1 LRKPQSTEYTYMTLV
16 SSARRLGNSVRKAF
30 RSAIHRVS
38 KMTGRG
44 GDYRPQRGHLP
55 NPVEADPDVLALRM
69 ASLGT
74 GPQREEAP
82 EQREARGSPQ
92 YSAKLPPT
100 GREIHL
106 ISNHFELR
114 WVGKSPAGEDGF
126 LVHQYFIQFQPD
138 PTFIFG
144 SEIFTVKRLE
154 TQTLESRPDSPVK
167 WRADL
172 TYTKA
177 VPKDNPVYMQI
188 YNLVVRKCLFG
199 MGLDEIG
206 RSYFDTAAV
215 IDHPNLK
222 IQLWPGYA
230 TAVKQCEK
238 GLLLCV
244 DVTHKVIRN
253 DDLLTHIRNLMQL
266 HRSTDSTT
274 LEEFILENIKGSMI
288 ITPYNKKTYRVDG
301 ILLDDNPLSTFAKK
315 DGTVVSYVSYM
326 KERYDAHISDLTQPL
341 VVVAEAKRN
350 LGKRADQWSPIL
362 VPEMCLMTGL
372 TEAMRANMGIM
383 KTLNKHLHMEPK
395 ERVEILQQFISKLS
409 GTPRCKETLNTWG
422 FAFELKLKGCS
433 IGRVLLPE
441 TIVFS
446 EQRTVRVDNNNDFT
460 KALRSNQLLT
470 CVPLEKWIVVVPV
483 RDLQN
488 AKDFSMTMHKV
499 ATPLGFRIRKPVCYE
514 TVPDTRVPN
523 YMRSL
528 EDIIAKQPSGSL
540 QMILCILPNNKSEL
554 YYAIKKRLSQDL
566 GKCVEQFSKANHAT
580 PDFVIFYRANIEEG
594 IISSGTAAK
603 EAKKIEDALAKS
615 FKPEAAK
622 DHGFVYIGVTKQ
634 HNVRLLTHKGN
645 CSEERRIG
653 AAQVMNPPP
662 GTILDHDIVAAE
674 KTFPEFF
681 LVPTNARQGQFA
693 SLLRV
698 IRDSHGFS
706 PQVIQAY
713 TYKMCHLY
721 YNWSGAVNLPSTC
734 QYAGKLA
741 KQAAYSMPSHPHS
754 SLCTYLHYL

>member
-1 LRKPQSTEYTYMTLV
+1 
-16 SSARRLGNSVRKAF
+16 
-30 RSAIHRVS
+30 
-38 KMTGRG
+38 
-44 GDYRPQRGHLP
+44 
-55 NPVEADPDVLALRM
+55 
-69 ASLGT
+69 
-74 GPQREEAP
+74 
-82 EQREARGSPQ
+82 
-92 YSAKLPPT
+92 
-100 GREIHL
+100 
-106 ISNHFELR
+106 
-114 WVGKSPAGEDGF
+114 
-126 LVHQYFIQFQPD
+126 
-138 PTFIFG
+138 
-144 SEIFTVKRLE
+144 
-154 TQTLESRPDSPVK
+154 
-167 WRADL
+167 
-172 TYTKA
+172 
-177 VPKDNPVYMQI
+177 
-188 YNLVVRKCLFG
+188 
-199 MGLDEIG
+199 
-206 RSYFDTAAV
+206 
-215 IDHPNLK
+215 
-222 IQLWPGYA
+222 
-230 TAVKQCEK
+230 
-238 GLLLCV
+238 
-244 DVTHKVIRN
+244 
-253 DDLLTHIRNLMQL
+253 MQL

-528 EDIIAKQPSGSL
+528 EISSPNNQRLPSDDLMHPAKQQVRALLRHQEATQSGPRNVTFNYRQKDAL
-540 QMILCILPNNKSEL
+540 DEHLREGIL
-554 YYAIKKRLSQDL
+554 
-566 GKCVEQFSKANHAT
+566 KCVEQFSKANHAT

-603 EAKKIEDALAKS
+603 EAKKIE
-615 FKPEAAK
+615 
-622 DHGFVYIGVTKQ
+622 

-645 CSEERRIG
+645 CSEEPRIG

-674 KTFPEFF
+674 KTFPEFY
-681 LVPTNARQGQFA
+681 LVPTNARQGTVRPVYY
-693 SLLRV
+693 RV